1 MYILDLLLI
10 LLLIFCAFCV
20 IFSNNPIHSILFLVL
35 TFFAATGI
43 LLFKNIEFLGMIFLI
58 VYVGAIAVL
67 FLFVVMMLNIRVIEL
82 KEDFIK
88 YIPIL
93 GILCLIFFF
102 QILNLFL
109 DNIINDYFEFIFNTF
124 ENLNEKKLILYF
136 QWFENYFYLDNI
148 KVLSNLLY
156 VNFFSLFILSG
167 IILLVSML
175 GAISLTLN
183 DTVKIKKQLVYKQL
197 LRDNSLTI
205 NHYF

>member
-1 MYILDLLLI
+1 MFFINFLLI
-10 LLLIFCAFCV
+10 FLLIFCAFCV

-43 LLFKNIEFLGMIFLI
+43 LLLKNIEFLAMIFLI

-93 GILCLIFFF
+93 GILCLIFLFK
-102 QILNLFL
+102 ILNLFFYNVINEYYVFFSKDISEFTYIFNYFEWDQNYYFL
-109 DNIINDYFEFIFNTF
+109 DNIR
-124 ENLNEKKLILYF
+124 
-136 QWFENYFYLDNI
+136 
-148 KVLSNLLY
+148 VLSHLLY
-156 VNFFSLFILSG
+156 VNYSSLFILSG

-175 GAISLTLN
+175 GAICLTLN
-183 DTVKIKKQLVYKQL
+183 DTIKIKKQLIYKQL
-197 LRDNSLTI
+197 LRNSNLTI